1 MAKKKTPKQ
10 HKDRIDRVFHEYIRR
25 RDVDNDSGYGSCI
38 SCGKGIHYSE
48 SDAGHFIT
56 RKALI
61 TRWDERNVNL
71 QCRKCNRFEYGRQY
85 EYSINIGGDLA
96 EELLML
102 SKQTMKLMDHEYIEL
117 YEKFRDKLKALKDS
131 QDF

>member
-56 RKALI
+56 RKSLK

-71 QCRKCNRFEYGRQY
+71 QCRKCNRFEYGRQF
-85 EYSINIGGDLA
+85 EYSINIGRELA
-96 EELLML
+96 EELLLL
-102 SKQTMKLMDHEYIEL
+102 SKQTLKLMNHEYIEL
-117 YEKFRDKLKALKDS
+117 YEKFRDKLKALKNI